1 MHHNYNICLIVSF
14 FLSDSDQVRRNV
26 SLQQYYV
33 VVELAHL
40 TAFDEVLATQLSRRP
55 AEIVGMLE
63 EAAKK
68 LARQICTLE
77 ESMTGVRDPLSD
89 FQVQINST
97 TRPMS
102 IRELESTNI
111 SKFVRIPG
119 IVVSAS
125 NIIARPTRVYAVCR
139 GCGLNQ
145 YLPVTSAFGGLSL
158 PRACPGQ
165 NRETEVASAPCPV
178 DPFAIVAERCKC
190 VDQQTIK
197 IQESPDMVPVGE
209 LPRHVLATVDRF
221 LVNRVTP
228 GARVIING
236 VYSIFQQNTSKNGNS
251 AGVAIRSPYIK
262 VLGIQLES
270 QSASSSSQ
278 ESTNVFTEA
287 QEREMIAISKLPD
300 LYSRFIHSIAPSI
313 FGNEDVKKAIA
324 CLLFGG
330 SRKVLPDKMRIRGD
344 INVLL
349 LGDPGVA
356 KSQFLKFVE
365 KVSARVCGNK
375 KQYLILIFLFVSFLF
390 QGRPHLSLHFR
401 KGKFSSWFNC
411 VSYS

>member
-1 MHHNYNICLIVSF
+1 MNHLI
-14 FLSDSDQVRRNV
+14 
-26 SLQQYYV
+26 
-33 VVELAHL
+33 
-40 TAFDEVLATQLSRRP
+40 AFDEVLATQLSRRP
-55 AEIVGMLE
+55 TEIVSMLE

-68 LARQICTLE
+68 LARQICNIPVE
-77 ESMTGVRDPLSD
+77 GIRDPLGD

-97 TRPMS
+97 TRPMT

-125 NIIARPTRVYAVCR
+125 NIVARPTRVYAVCR
-139 GCGLNQ
+139 GCGQNR
-145 YLPVTSAFGGLSL
+145 YIPVTSAFGGVSL

-165 NRETEVASAPCPV
+165 NRETEVAAAPCPP
-178 DPFAIVAERCKC
+178 DPYAIVPEKCKC
-190 VDQQTIK
+190 VDQQTLK

-228 GARVIING
+228 GTRVIING
-236 VYSIFQQNTSKNGNS
+236 VYSIFQSASSKSKNGNG
-251 AGVAIRSPYIK
+251 AVAIRSPFIK
-262 VLGIQLES
+262 VLGIQLEG
-270 QSASSSSQ
+270 Q
-278 ESTNVFTEA
+278 ESSAFDPSGNGKRSRQAAVFSEA
-287 QEREMIAISKLPD
+287 EEREMIALSKLPN
-300 LYSRFIHSIAPSI
+300 LYSRFINSIAPSI
-313 FGNEDVKKAIA
+313 FGNEDIKKAIA

-365 KVSARVCGNK
+365 KVRN
-375 KQYLILIFLFVSFLF
+375 
-390 QGRPHLSLHFR
+390 
-401 KGKFSSWFNC
+401 
-411 VSYS
+411 

>member
-1 MHHNYNICLIVSF
+1 VIIELNHLI
-14 FLSDSDQVRRNV
+14 
-26 SLQQYYV
+26 
-33 VVELAHL
+33 
-40 TAFDEVLATQLSRRP
+40 AFDEVLATQLSRRP
-55 AEIVGMLE
+55 AEIVSMLE

-68 LARQICTLE
+68 LARQICNIPGE
-77 ESMTGVRDPLSD
+77 GIRDPLGD
-89 FQVQINST
+89 FQVQINSS
-97 TRPMS
+97 TRPMT

-125 NIIARPTRVYAVCR
+125 NIVARPTRVYAVCR
-139 GCGLNQ
+139 GCGLNR
-145 YLPVTSAFGGLSL
+145 YIPVTSAFGGVSL

-178 DPFAIVAERCKC
+178 DPFAIVPEKCKC
-190 VDQQTIK
+190 VDQQTLK

-221 LVNRVTP
+221 LVNRATP
-228 GARVIING
+228 GTRVIING
-236 VYSIFQQNTSKNGNS
+236 VYSIFQSASSKVGNS
-251 AGVAIRSPYIK
+251 GGVAIRSPFIK
-262 VLGIQLES
+262 VLGIQLEG
-270 QSASSSSQ
+270 Q
-278 ESTNVFTEA
+278 ESSTDPSGNGKRSRQSCVFSEA
-287 QEREMIAISKLPD
+287 EEREMLAMSKIPN
-300 LYSRFIHSIAPSI
+300 LYSRFISSIAPSI
-313 FGNEDVKKAIA
+313 FGNEDIKKALA

-365 KVSARVCGNK
+365 KV
-375 KQYLILIFLFVSFLF
+375 IFDTLC
-390 QGRPHLSLHFR
+390 
-401 KGKFSSWFNC
+401 SS
-411 VSYS
+411 SIK